1 MRFGILYNLV
11 DSVQKGKDIEKLADN
26 EVVDTVAAVKKALE
40 RAGHSAE
47 MVRVNISEFPSFR
60 KRFDFIFNL
69 AEGIDGDIL
78 AEPMIAAELKKA
90 GMGFTGADE
99 TALTLC
105 LDKLKTKEMLLK
117 NNILTPRFQLFRSI
131 KEKRDAALK
140 FPLIAKPVHEDASI
154 GIDSSSVVH
163 DDSHL
168 MAKVKEILESY
179 KQPALVEEFIDGREI
194 NAALLGNG
202 DTVEVLPLSE
212 IIFDFPDGMPK
223 IVSFEAKWIE
233 DSMQCKNTTGRCPAE
248 LPEKMREK
256 IISSAKRAFR
266 IMGCRDYARVDFR
279 IRGEDAF
286 VLEVN
291 PNPCINPQGTGFI
304 RSGNAAGYSYDDII
318 NRIAELAVA
327 RRSA

>member
-26 EVVDTVAAVKKALE
+26 EIIDTVAAVKKALE
-40 RAGHSAE
+40 KAGHSAE
-47 MVRVNISEFPSFR
+47 FIRVNIPEFNTFR

-78 AEPMIAAELKKA
+78 AEPRIAAELKKV
-90 GMGFTGADE
+90 GMGFTGSDE
-99 TALTLC
+99 NALTLC

-117 NNILTPRFQLFRSI
+117 NHLPTPDFQLFKST
-131 KEKRDAALK
+131 KEKRNPSLR
-140 FPLIAKPVHEDASI
+140 FPLMVKPLHEDASI
-154 GIDSSSVVH
+154 GISSSSVVH
-163 DDSHL
+163 DDSQL
-168 MAKVKEILESY
+168 MTKVNYILESY

-202 DTVEVLPLSE
+202 NDTPVLPLSE
-212 IIFDFPDGMPK
+212 IIFDFPDGVPK

-233 DSMQCKNTTGRCPAE
+233 NSMQYKKTTGRCPAE
-248 LPEKMREK
+248 LPEKIREK
-256 IISSAKRAFR
+256 IISSAKRAFT

-279 IRGEDAF
+279 IRGEDVF

-291 PNPCINPQGTGFI
+291 PNPCINPHGAGFI
-304 RSGNAAGYSYDDII
+304 RSANAAGYSYDELI
-318 NRIAELAVA
+318 NSIAELAIA

>member
-11 DSVQKGKDIEKLADN
+11 DSVQKGEDIEKLADN
-26 EVVDTVAAVKKALE
+26 EIIDTVAAVKKALE

-47 MVRVNISEFPSFR
+47 FIRVNISEFHTFR

-69 AEGIDGDIL
+69 AEGIDGDIT

-90 GMGFTGADE
+90 GMGFTGSDE
-99 TALTLC
+99 DALTSC

-117 NNILTPRFQLFRSI
+117 NHIPTPEFQLFKSV
-131 KEKRDAALK
+131 KEKRKPSLT
-140 FPLIAKPVHEDASI
+140 FPLIVKPVHEDASI
-154 GIDSSSVVH
+154 GINSSSVVH
-163 DDSHL
+163 DDSQL
-168 MAKVKEILESY
+168 MAKVSEILGLY

-202 DTVEVLPLSE
+202 DKVQVLPLSE
-212 IIFDFPDGMPK
+212 IIFDFPEGVPR

-233 DSMQCKNTTGRCPAE
+233 DSMQYKKTTGKCPAE
-248 LPEKMREK
+248 LPENMKEK
-256 IISSAKRAFR
+256 IISSAKRAFA
-266 IMGCRDYARVDFR
+266 IMGCKDYARVDFR
-279 IRGEDAF
+279 IKGEDVF
-286 VLEVN
+286 IIEVN
-291 PNPCINPQGTGFI
+291 PNPCINPEGAGFI
-304 RSGNAAGYSYDDII
+304 RSAKAAGYSYDDLI